1 MKKILLSL
9 TLVLFFGMLM
19 TSCGGDKKA
28 TTTETNT
35 TEVKKEEPAAKE
47 ETAVKEEAKTA
58 ETKDFTKFT
67 ANLENGKK
75 VYAKTCMTC
84 HLMGVSG
91 APALHES
98 KYKLEE
104 WQSRADLGI
113 NYLMNHALH
122 GKPGTAMVA
131 KGTCADCTEQDLF
144 DAVNYMY
151 GEAKAKI
158 ANK

>member
-1 MKKILLSL
+1 MKKLLLSF
-9 TLVLFFGMLM
+9 TVLLFMGILM

-28 TTTETNT
+28 ASTETKTTETKKE
-35 TEVKKEEPAAKE
+35 EVKKEEPAA
-47 ETAVKEEAKTA
+47 A
-58 ETKDFTKFT
+58 EQKDFTKFT

-75 VYAKTCMTC
+75 VYSKACIAC

-91 APALHES
+91 APALKPE
-98 KYKLEE
+98 KYKLED
-104 WQSRADLGI
+104 WQKRADLGI
-113 NYLMNHALH
+113 NTLMKSAIN
-122 GKPGTAMVA
+122 GKPGTAMTA

-144 DAVNYMY
+144 DAIHYMY

>member
-1 MKKILLSL
+1 MKKLLLSF

-28 TTTETNT
+28 ATTENT
-35 TEVKKEEPAAKE
+35 KTEVKTE
-47 ETAVKEEAKTA
+47 ETATKEEAKPA

-75 VYAKTCMTC
+75 VYAKTCIAC

-91 APALHES
+91 APALKPE
-98 KYKLEE
+98 KYKLED
-104 WQSRADLGI
+104 WQKRADLGI
-113 NYLMNHALH
+113 NLLMKHAIN
-122 GKPGTAMVA
+122 GKPGTAMTA
-131 KGTCADCTEQDLF
+131 KGTCTDCTEQDLF
-144 DAVNYMY
+144 DAIHYMY
-151 GEAKAKI
+151 GEAKATI

>member
-1 MKKILLSL
+1 MKKLLLSF
-9 TLVLFFGMLM
+9 TLVLFFGMLL

-28 TTTETNT
+28 ASTETTTSE
-35 TEVKKEEPAAKE
+35 EVKKEEPAKE
-47 ETAVKEEAKTA
+47 ETKVA

-75 VYAKTCMTC
+75 VYAKTCIAC

-91 APALHES
+91 APALKPE
-98 KYKLEE
+98 KYKLED

-113 NYLMNHALH
+113 NTLMHSAIN
-122 GKPGTAMVA
+122 GKPGTAMTA
-131 KGTCADCTEQDLF
+131 KGTCSDCTEQDLF
-144 DAVNYMY
+144 DAIHYMY